1 MRLERIGSMANKLKE
16 AFSDQPSKFYQTI
29 SFNDTEA
36 CKKFIEAER
45 IAYEEGR
52 PVNVTGIASM
62 KLCCEIGEDSYP
74 VSNVE
79 NIKEATIETH
89 KTDCLIDVDTPNF
102 GEQKIFFKQYPTK
115 EGMIWETKDDMAYYI
130 KLIFE
135 QNETITFTSHILPD
149 KADSIEEL
157 VQQLSVATAFVHNFF
172 KSDIKNEK
180 TEEADKIRKLIN
192 CFDYAA
198 NIFTKLW
205 EVQYVLG
212 ITFDPKAEKNWNE
225 KNIDIEE
232 LYLLLVKK
240 NIIRVNA
247 KLTSTDSKEIKIK
260 KSLDEPI
267 IGKKIDIT
275 FTGQYEYELGGQK
288 FSIHS
293 ASLFTNAIVTDME
306 EMEDGKTRIIYGNN
320 DSDPMFIA
328 NSAFVTEEEA
338 LFEVKNIMN
347 HVEDYKGAKTLDEYL
362 DEFYGEEPVKAKA

>member
-1 MRLERIGSMANKLKE
+1 MRLERIGNMANKIKE

-52 PVNVTGIASM
+52 PVNVTGIALV
-62 KLCCEIGEDSYP
+62 KLCCEIGEDLYP
-74 VSNVE
+74 VSIAE

-89 KTDCLIDVDTPNF
+89 KKDCLIDVYTPNF

-115 EGMIWETKDDMAYYI
+115 EGMILETREDMAYYI
-130 KLIFE
+130 KLIFC
-135 QNETITFTSHILPD
+135 QSETLKFICNIFPN

-157 VQQLSVATAFVHNFF
+157 ARQLSVANAFIH
-172 KSDIKNEK
+172 KLIKPDIKEK
-180 TEEADKIRKLIN
+180 TEDANNIRELMN
-192 CFDYAA
+192 CFDHAA
-198 NIFTKLW
+198 NIFSKLW
-205 EVQYVLG
+205 EVQNVLK
-212 ITFDPKAEKNWNE
+212 IEFDPKAEKVWDE
-225 KNIDIEE
+225 KTGDIEE

-240 NIIRVNA
+240 RILRLSAN
-247 KLTSTDSKEIKIK
+247 LTSTESMGLKIN

-267 IGKKIDIT
+267 IGKPVDIT

-293 ASLFTNAIVTDME
+293 ASLLTNAIVTDME
-306 EMEDGKTRIIYGNN
+306 EREDGKIRIIYGNN

-338 LFEVKNIMN
+338 LLEVKNIMN